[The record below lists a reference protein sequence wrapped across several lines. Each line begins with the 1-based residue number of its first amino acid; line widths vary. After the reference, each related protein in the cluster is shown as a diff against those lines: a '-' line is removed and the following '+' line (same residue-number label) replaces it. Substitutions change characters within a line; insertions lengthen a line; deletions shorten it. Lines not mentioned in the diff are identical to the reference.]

1 MDVLSLELP
10 KVLVEVQPATIEVMV
25 PVVLAPTTVEVWG
38 ELAISILQ
46 TLALLI
52 LLL

>member
-1 MDVLSLELP
+1 MDVLDIELP
-10 KVLVEVQPATIEVMV
+10 KALIEVQPMTIEVMV

-38 ELAISILQ
+38 ELVISILQ
-46 TLALLI
+46 ALPLLI